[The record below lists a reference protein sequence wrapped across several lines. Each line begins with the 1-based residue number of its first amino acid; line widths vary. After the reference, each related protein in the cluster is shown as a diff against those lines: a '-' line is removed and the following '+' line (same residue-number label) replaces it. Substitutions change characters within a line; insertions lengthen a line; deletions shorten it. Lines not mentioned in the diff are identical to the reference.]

1 MRYSDFRHVFRT
13 LSNVKDGPLSRL
25 LFLLNDNN
33 NLYLIT
39 TNKGKD
45 DMTQHEKR
53 YILQTSYKKK
63 TVMKFRFK
71 NIPILV
77 SHSVAST
84 MARAG

>member
-1 MRYSDFRHVFRT
+1 
-13 LSNVKDGPLSRL
+13 
-25 LFLLNDNN
+25 
-33 NLYLIT
+33 
-39 TNKGKD
+39 
-45 DMTQHEKR
+45 MTQHEKR

-84 MARAG
+84 VARAG